1 MKILNIYTKQGIYLI
16 DYEIDG
22 HFNTMPYKL
31 FKQKYKL

>member
-1 MKILNIYTKQGIYLI
+1 MRIIKIYTNQGIYLI
-16 DYEIDG
+16 DYEFNG